1 MQVYRET
8 LRVNLDRV
16 VVPFPK
22 EGISDFVRPL
32 DLHLA
37 PPVVVVELFA
47 YSISPGLLLQIRSD
61 ERLVLPQS

>member
-32 DLHLA
+32 DLH
-37 PPVVVVELFA
+37 
-47 YSISPGLLLQIRSD
+47 GLLLD
-61 ERLVLPQS
+61 DVEPP